1 MTCWNIVRHFGT
13 LWNILW
19 QIFPLRHFGTFVWIS
34 EIENM
39 LAGNEQKVAAFV
51 RVFSLFFCRPLFFR
65 LWGFQFMFFG
75 GGFFWP
81 ALGFLL
87 REIVPECWNGNRLL
101 QKSGKR
107 VAAFSLFFC
116 APRVFFRCGNS
127 SYMNRETDILFCICT
142 HLWNKFVFCIEC
154 NTIYL
159 LSRIPRN
166 YYIVFFCLR
175 PCISPRPIKIIYP
188 SKAP

>member
-1 MTCWNIVRHFGT
+1 MLEHCATFWNIVEHFVT
-13 LWNILW
+13 NISFATFWNLCVDFWNWKHASRKWAKGSGICTRFL
-19 QIFPLRHFGTFVWIS
+19 FVF
-34 EIENM
+34 
-39 LAGNEQKVAAFV
+39 LPPA
-51 RVFSLFFCRPLFFR
+51 FFR